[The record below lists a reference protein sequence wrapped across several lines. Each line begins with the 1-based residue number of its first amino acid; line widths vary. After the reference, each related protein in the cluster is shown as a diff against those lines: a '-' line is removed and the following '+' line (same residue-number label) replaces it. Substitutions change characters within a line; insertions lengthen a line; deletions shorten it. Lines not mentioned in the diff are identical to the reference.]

1 MARNKMSDLRDHMFV
16 ALERLNDES
25 LTPEQ
30 RYNES
35 ITAKQIASIGAVL
48 VNSAKVECDFLKAT
62 GQMTSNSELFKDI
75 SQQKQLETKIN

>member
-1 MARNKMSDLRDHMFV
+1 MAKNKMSDLRDHMFV

-62 GQMTSNSELFKDI
+62 GQMNSNSELFKCI
-75 SQQKQLETKIN
+75 LQQKQLE